1 MTQKGHLM
9 FTAFDKALAAL
20 LGALVYF
27 AGMFGVSLPWLTPEV
42 IQNIAV
48 GVTPI
53 LVYLIPN
60 KA

>member
-1 MTQKGHLM
+1 M

-20 LGALVYF
+20 IGALVYF

-60 KA
+60 KPAA

>member
-1 MTQKGHLM
+1 M
-9 FTAFDKALAAL
+9 FTSFDKAIAAL
-20 LGALVYF
+20 LGAVVYF
-27 AGMFGVSLPWLTPEV
+27 AGMVGLELVWLTPEV

>member
-1 MTQKGHLM
+1 M

-27 AGMFGVSLPWLTPEV
+27 AGLAGLELAWLTPEV

>member
-1 MTQKGHLM
+1 M

-20 LGALVYF
+20 IGALVYF
-27 AGMFGVSLPWLTPEV
+27 AGLLGLELPWLTPEV

-48 GVTPI
+48 GITPI

-60 KA
+60 KPAAPAA